1 MATTA
6 PTAPT
11 APTTATMPRYKG
23 AELGRSTVQASRSA
37 FAGLLLRDLT
47 VLRKNLKEFLPRTI
61 LQPFLLVFVFL
72 YVFPTIGQGIGG
84 GGGSAGES
92 AFATVLV
99 AGVVGLSIMF
109 QGIQAVAL
117 PMVQEFGYTRE
128 IEDRVLAPLPVSLVS
143 IQKITS
149 GALQG
154 LLAALIVFP
163 IAAVVHASSIH
174 IHLEVHWLQLLV
186 MIPLACIMCSSLGMT
201 FGTRFDPRTVP
212 MLFGVIVI
220 PMTFLGGTYYAWTA
234 LSPVKLGGWS
244 WLQTLVLINPL
255 IYVTEGFRA
264 ALTHSTHMHLYVIY
278 PVLTGFCALFLWQ
291 GLKGFRKRVLS

>member
-1 MATTA
+1 MATT
-6 PTAPT
+6 TATT
-11 APTTATMPRYKG
+11 APTTATQPRYKG

-37 FAGLLLRDLT
+37 FLGLLLRDLT

-84 GGGSAGES
+84 GRGQAGES
-92 AFATVLV
+92 AFATILV

-128 IEDRVLAPLPVSLVS
+128 IEDRVLAPLPVSFVS
-143 IQKITS
+143 LEKIAS

-174 IHLEVHWLQLLV
+174 IHLQVHWLELITL
-186 MIPLACIMCSSLGMT
+186 IPLACVMCSALGMT

-234 LSPVKLGGWS
+234 LAPVKVAGFS
-244 WLQTLVLINPL
+244 WLQVLVLVNPL

-264 ALTHSTHMHLYVIY
+264 ALTGASHMHLYVIY
-278 PVLTGFCALFLWQ
+278 PVLLAFTTLFLWQ

>member
-1 MATTA
+1 MATT
-6 PTAPT
+6 TA
-11 APTTATMPRYKG
+11 TTATTAALPRYKG

-47 VLRKNLKEFLPRTI
+47 VLKKNLKEFLPRTI

-72 YVFPTIGQGIGG
+72 YVFPTIGQGIGSG
-84 GGGSAGES
+84 RGAAGES

-128 IEDRVLAPLPVSLVS
+128 IEDRVLAPLPVSFVS
-143 IQKITS
+143 IEKIAS

-163 IAAVVHASSIH
+163 IASVVHSKNIH
-174 IHLEVHWLQLLV
+174 IHLQVHWLELLI

-234 LSPVKLGGWS
+234 LEPVKVGGFA
-244 WLQTLVLINPL
+244 WLQILVLINPL

-264 ALTHSTHMHLYVIY
+264 ALTPAHHMHLYVIY
-278 PVLTGFCALFLWQ
+278 PVLVGFCSLFLWQ
-291 GLKGFRKRVLS
+291 GVAGFKRRVLT